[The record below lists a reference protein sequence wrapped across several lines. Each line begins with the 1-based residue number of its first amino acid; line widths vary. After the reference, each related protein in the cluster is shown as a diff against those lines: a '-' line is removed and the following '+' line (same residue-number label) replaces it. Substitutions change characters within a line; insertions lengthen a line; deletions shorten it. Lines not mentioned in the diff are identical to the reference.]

1 MGKRLSYNYVKNYIE
16 SFGYTLL
23 SDTYK
28 NVHIKLKLECDKGH
42 EYESNFNNFKKGNRC
57 PVCAGKKKHTY
68 NEVRQYIENQDY
80 TLLSD
85 TYNNAHTKLKVR
97 CDKGHEYEVSFANFQ
112 QGYRCPVCA
121 GNVKLTYNYVKQYIE
136 KEGYTLLSNAY
147 KNAFNKLKIKCP
159 KGHEYEVKFN
169 NFQQGQR
176 CPLCFNETMSS
187 KAEKELA
194 EFIKALLYDKN
205 VLINDRT
212 QIINPLTGKNLEHD
226 IFVPELKIAIEYN
239 GTYWHSLEN
248 AVRNDKIKRE
258 QCKEKSINLLIVK
271 EGKWIENKQL
281 EMMKIEKWIKG
292 YHEI

>member
-1 MGKRLSYNYVKNYIE
+1 MPIKLSYKYVKQYIKKHV
-16 SFGYTLL
+16 YKLL
-23 SDTYK
+23 SNEYK
-28 NVHIKLKLECDKGH
+28 NSKTKLKLKCPEGH
-42 EYESNFNNFKKGNRC
+42 EYKVKFN
-57 PVCAGKKKHTY
+57 
-68 NEVRQYIENQDY
+68 D
-80 TLLSD
+80 
-85 TYNNAHTKLKVR
+85 
-97 CDKGHEYEVSFANFQ
+97 FQ
-112 QGYRCPVCA
+112 QGYRCPICA
-121 GNVKLTYNYVKQYIE
+121 GNVKLTYDYVKNYIK
-136 KEGYTLLSNAY
+136 KEGYTLLSDTY

-159 KGHEYEVKFN
+159 KGDEYEVKFN

-176 CPLCFNETMSS
+176 CPLCFNETKSS

-212 QIINPLTGKNLEHD
+212 QIINPLTGKNLELD

-271 EGKWIENKQL
+271 EGKWIEDKQL